1 MYDVLRN
8 VIFFFSCKSCV
19 YFCYL
24 SLTIT
29 SKCKACGFVSGGADF
44 VPSHCRLSGPVL
56 GGGVEGGGRASNSD
70 GVPKCLQ
77 VSIFMNGE
85 GEDGVV
91 CERAGC
97 LACFHLGTQTG

>member
-1 MYDVLRN
+1 MLGN
-8 VIFFFSCKSCV
+8 VIFFFPCKSCV
-19 YFCYL
+19 CFCHPSPRVTL
-24 SLTIT
+24 
-29 SKCKACGFVSGGADF
+29 KCEARGFVSGGADF
-44 VPSHCRLSGPVL
+44 VPSRCRLPGPVL

-77 VSIFMNGE
+77 ISIFINGE
-85 GEDGVV
+85 GEEGVV